1 MQSSPRLQNIE
12 IAQSRR
18 GRGMRD
24 DAAWRY
30 EDPYIEHWDLKDR
43 IAFYEEK
50 YPQLRISG

>member
-18 GRGMRD
+18 GRGMLD